1 MRRHLE
7 ANSERRYGAAFR
19 EYMEVNRE
27 PDQLPGSQRC
37 SLEYRYRSIPS
48 IGCALPHGIVVQSF
62 LRWKLAISLESLFRD
77 LFVGMNRQCSL
88 DADSLKDMANEDF
101 NYRK

>member
-1 MRRHLE
+1 MRRRLE

-48 IGCALPHGIVVQSF
+48 IGFALPHGIVVQSF
-62 LRWKLAISLESLFRD
+62 LRWKMANSLESLFRD
-77 LFVGMNRQCSL
+77 CS
-88 DADSLKDMANEDF
+88 SG
-101 NYRK
+101 